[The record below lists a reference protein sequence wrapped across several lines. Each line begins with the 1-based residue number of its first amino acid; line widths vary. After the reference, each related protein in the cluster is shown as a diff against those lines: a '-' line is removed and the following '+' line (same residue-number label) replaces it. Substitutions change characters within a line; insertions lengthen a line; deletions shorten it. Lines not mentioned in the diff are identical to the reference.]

1 MNPPT
6 QRYYSLDV
14 FRGLTVAF
22 MILVNNQAGPSFAP
36 LDHAP
41 WHGLTP
47 TDLVFPFFLF
57 AVGNALAFVMPRFEE
72 KGNAFFLKK
81 VFRRTLLIF
90 LINVLLNWFPFI
102 RWSHDHL
109 VFKGWTYT
117 TDNGNLAGIRIMGV
131 LARIALAYCGAALI
145 VYYAKFR
152 GAFFISGCL
161 LIAYWA
167 LCLFLGDPADPYSLN
182 GYFGTAIDKAIFSPE
197 HMYHGE
203 GLAFDPEGLIGT
215 MTAIVSVILGY
226 FAGTYIRLKGK
237 TYEML
242 AHLWV
247 AAFILLLAGYCWGSV
262 FPINKKIWTS
272 SYVFVAAG
280 WALATLSL
288 LIYFIEFRGAAGSWS
303 RFFDVF
309 GKNPLFIFILSGVV
323 PRLVWLI
330 RFTDNGGY
338 TDPLAWFYNH
348 CCKPLS
354 FGHEENAS
362 ILYAGSLVVIYWLI
376 GLMLDKRKIYIRV

>member
-1 MNPPT
+1 MNPP

-14 FRGLTVAF
+14 FRGATVAF
-22 MILVNNQAGPSFAP
+22 MILVNNQAGAAYTP

-72 KGNAFFLKK
+72 KGNAYFLKK

-102 RWSHDHL
+102 RWEHDHI
-109 VFKGWTYT
+109 VFRTWTYT
-117 TDNGNLAGIRIMGV
+117 ADNGTLVGVRIMGV

-145 VYYAKFR
+145 VYYAKLR

-167 LCLFLGDPADPYSLN
+167 LCLFLGDPADPYSLS
-182 GYFGTAIDKAIFSPE
+182 GYFGTAVDKAIFGPE

-203 GLAFDPEGLIGT
+203 GVAFDPEGLTST
-215 MTAIVSVILGY
+215 MAAIVSVILGY

-237 TYEML
+237 SYEML
-242 AHLWV
+242 SHLLV
-247 AAFILLLAGYCWGSV
+247 AAFLLLLAGYCWGSV
-262 FPINKKIWTS
+262 FPVNKKIWTS
-272 SYVFVAAG
+272 SYTLVAAG

-288 LIYFIEFRGAAGSWS
+288 LIYFIEFRESTGSWS
-303 RFFDVF
+303 KFFDVF
-309 GKNPLFIFILSGVV
+309 GKNPLFIFILSGAL
-323 PRLVWLI
+323 PRLQRLI
-330 RFTDNGGY
+330 RIDDDGKTV
-338 TDPLAWFYNH
+338 DPLAWFYNH
-348 CCKPLS
+348 CCKPLDL
-354 FGHEENAS
+354 GHEENAS
-362 ILYAGSLVVIYWLI
+362 LLYAVTLIVIYWLI
-376 GLMLDKRKIYIRV
+376 GRILDKQKIYIKV

>member
-1 MNPPT
+1 MN

-14 FRGLTVAF
+14 FRGATVAF
-22 MILVNNQAGPSFAP
+22 MILVNNQAGASYTP

-72 KGNAFFLKK
+72 KGNAYFLQK

-90 LINVLLNWFPFI
+90 VINVLLNWFPFVH
-102 RWSHDHL
+102 WSHDHL
-109 VFKGWTYT
+109 TLTGWTWT
-117 TDNGNLAGIRIMGV
+117 NDNGNLAGVRVMGV

-145 VYYAKFR
+145 VYYAKLR

-182 GYFGTAIDKAIFSPE
+182 GYFGTAIDKAVFGPE

-203 GLAFDPEGLIGT
+203 GVAFDPEGLASTIP
-215 MTAIVSVILGY
+215 AIVSVILGY

-242 AHLWV
+242 SHLLV
-247 AAFILLLAGYCWGSV
+247 AAFILLFAGYCWGSI

-288 LIYFIEFRGAAGSWS
+288 LIYFIEFRNSTGSWS
-303 RFFDVF
+303 KFFDVF
-309 GKNPLFIFILSGVV
+309 GKNPLFIF
-323 PRLVWLI
+323 
-330 RFTDNGGY
+330 
-338 TDPLAWFYNH
+338 
-348 CCKPLS
+348 
-354 FGHEENAS
+354 
-362 ILYAGSLVVIYWLI
+362 
-376 GLMLDKRKIYIRV
+376 